1 MPIPFVLAGLSSLFG
16 AGAAAAT
23 TAAGFATG
31 VAATAGTAATTAAG
45 TAALGAGIA
54 AATTVAGL
62 ATRASATA
70 GTVAATAAGATA
82 LGAGTAAGISTTGL
96 AAAAATLAV
105 PTAAAIST
113 TTKTIIIGG
122 VIFVIGAAIY
132 KTGEE
137 KGKTIGLKEGYEL
150 ASKEFCDKMKQQLDL
165 FTKNINA
172 IKNSEIRELLD
183 NCAFI
188 LSSYE
193 GNRTFDDLSAEEK
206 KNFFEITNRAC
217 KLRLA
222 LQEKELA

>member
-1 MPIPFVLAGLSSLFG
+1 MFNPFDLADLTSL
-16 AGAAAAT
+16 
-23 TAAGFATG
+23 
-31 VAATAGTAATTAAG
+31 
-45 TAALGAGIA
+45 I
-54 AATTVAGL
+54 
-62 ATRASATA
+62 
-70 GTVAATAAGATA
+70 
-82 LGAGTAAGISTTGL
+82 GAGTDPGIATPGL
-96 AAAAATLAV
+96 PTIGADVATLAV
-105 PTAAAIST
+105 PTVSAKAST
-113 TTKTIIIGG
+113 TTKIIIIGG

-183 NCAFI
+183 NCDFI

>member
-1 MPIPFVLAGLSSLFG
+1 MPIPFVLAGLTLTGLFG

-31 VAATAGTAATTAAG
+31 AA
-45 TAALGAGIA
+45 
-54 AATTVAGL
+54 
-62 ATRASATA
+62 ATA

-96 AAAAATLAV
+96 PAIAGVAATLAV
-105 PTAAAIST
+105 PTAGAIAST
-113 TTKTIIIGG
+113 AKTFITFIIGG
-122 VIFVIGAAIY
+122 ITFVIGTAPIIY
-132 KTGEE
+132 EVGKENGETIGIE
-137 KGKTIGLKEGYEL
+137 KGSEL
-150 ASKEFCDKMKQQLDL
+150 ASKEFCDKIEQLL
-165 FTKNINA
+165 VCSTKNINA
-172 IKNSEIRELLD
+172 IKNSEVRDLLD
-183 NCAFI
+183 KCDFI